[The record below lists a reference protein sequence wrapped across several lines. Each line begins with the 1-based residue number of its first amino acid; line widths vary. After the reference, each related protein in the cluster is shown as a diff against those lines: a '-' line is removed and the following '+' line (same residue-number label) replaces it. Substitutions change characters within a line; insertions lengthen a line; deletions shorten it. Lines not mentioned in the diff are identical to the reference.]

1 MLQVEPPSR
10 KHLAERPMLPP
21 LEMDHSCLDGFA
33 MILGTE
39 GDWDGTPACFYNDCD
54 RWDIMKVVIRGG

>member
-54 RWDIMKVVIRGG
+54 R